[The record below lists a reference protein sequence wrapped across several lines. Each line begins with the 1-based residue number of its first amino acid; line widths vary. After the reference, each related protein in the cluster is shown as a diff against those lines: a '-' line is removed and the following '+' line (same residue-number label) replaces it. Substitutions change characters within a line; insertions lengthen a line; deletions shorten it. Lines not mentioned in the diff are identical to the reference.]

1 VTGDGDHGTADS
13 RPEIVVTIGPAGGAP
28 LAPPGPLLELA
39 LSFLADTD
47 ATTERM
53 GDDTITGRWPGS
65 NGPIDLVVHERRA
78 VGHLLVYAGWP
89 GEVPVERRG
98 AVMELV
104 TRTNPS
110 LPTAWFELDLDQGKV
125 FARSALNA
133 RGVRGELV
141 DTFAENV
148 ITVAAVAMDALLPT
162 LEAVAVDGVELAD
175 APPPAIPPLTP

>member
-1 VTGDGDHGTADS
+1 MTADGDPTADAG
-13 RPEIVVTIGPAGGAP
+13 PEIVITLGPAGGGKP
-28 LAPPGPLLELA
+28 LPEPGPLLALA

-47 ATTERM
+47 ATVERLSE
-53 GDDTITGRWPGS
+53 DTIGAVWPGS
-65 NGPIDLVVHERRA
+65 NGPVDLVVHERRA
-78 VGHLLVYAGWP
+78 VQHLLVYASWP
-89 GEVPVERRG
+89 GEVPAERRG

-125 FARSALNA
+125 FARAALNA
-133 RGVRGELV
+133 RGVGGELV

-162 LEAVAVDGVELAD
+162 LEAVVVDGVELAD